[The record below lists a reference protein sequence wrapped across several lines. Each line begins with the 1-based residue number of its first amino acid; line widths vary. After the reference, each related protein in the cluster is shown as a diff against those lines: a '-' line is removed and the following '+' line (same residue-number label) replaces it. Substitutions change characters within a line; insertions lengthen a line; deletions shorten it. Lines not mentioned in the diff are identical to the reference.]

1 MKLLLAVWPPLFSR
15 GIAGMIASLALA
27 AIARY
32 CGQTLFPPRAS
43 IPRLLMAAYTNVF
56 AWMGFST
63 LCMQWVP
70 VSEGALLVYTMPIWT
85 TLFAWPALGQRPT
98 ARSVAAL
105 ILGAAGIVVLLD
117 GRGSRLSGQELLGD
131 VFAVAAAV
139 SFAMGAVLNSR
150 PWPLQPIA
158 LTAWQVGLGCAPM
171 VAIGVV
177 WEHPNIHALSP
188 IPLAVL
194 VYMTIFPMGIC
205 YLTWFAALRRLSPA
219 AASTGMLLVP
229 LLGVVFAALLL
240 GEALG
245 SREILA
251 VGLTLGGVTLAL
263 QRVPAVEAPKRDQN
277 SLPDCLGALGHGET

>member
-1 MKLLLAVWPPLFSR
+1 
-15 GIAGMIASLALA
+15 MIAALALA
-27 AIARY
+27 AIAQY
-32 CGQTLFPPRAS
+32 CGQSLFLPRAV
-43 IPRLLMAAYTNVF
+43 IPRLFVAAYTNVF

-98 ARSVAAL
+98 ARSIAAL
-105 ILGAAGIVVLLD
+105 ILGAAGIVVLLG
-117 GRGSRLSGQELLGD
+117 GRGSWLGGQELLGD
-131 VFAVAAAV
+131 VFALAAAV
-139 SFAMGAVLNSR
+139 SFAIGAVFNSR

-177 WEHPNIHALSP
+177 WEHPNVHALSS

-219 AASTGMLLVP
+219 VASTGMLIVP

-245 SREILA
+245 AREVVA

-263 QRVPAVEAPKRDQN
+263 QRTSVVEAKISVRKALLD
-277 SLPDCLGALGHGET
+277 SLGALGKREI